1 MPLTCDH
8 CGAENRESA
17 KFCRQCAGQLVPL
30 SAPTQPLELEAPM
43 PRRRRHSGR
52 RRSHSAR
59 PPLARIAGTTLVGLA
74 ALLVFVSLGWS
85 GRTPD
90 AGSTPAETAA
100 ADASPR
106 DGSAPDKV
114 SLTTPAPESAAVAR
128 AAEAVGALQAP
139 DAAAALAESVGASA
153 IVAAAAAAATAAAD
167 TTTTKR
173 PAQAPRKARA
183 APPQAPAS
191 EQVAATVAA
200 DAAVP
205 VRAVAAEPPVVLCQG
220 SRFLAHAMCMQN
232 ECSKPGLRQHPQ
244 CQRMREL
251 QDSLH
256 QPDQGG

>member
-1 MPLTCDH
+1 MPLTCAH

-17 KFCRQCAGQLVPL
+17 KYCRQCAAQLVPL
-30 SAPTQPLELEAPM
+30 GEPTQPLELEAPTS
-43 PRRRRHSGR
+43 RRRRRRSSR
-52 RRSHSAR
+52 RRSQPAR
-59 PPLARIAGTTLVGLA
+59 PPLARIAGTILVGLA

-100 ADASPR
+100 AEASPR
-106 DGSAPDKV
+106 SGSASDKV
-114 SLTTPAPESAAVAR
+114 ALTAPAPESEAVAR
-128 AAEAVGALQAP
+128 AAEAVEALQAP
-139 DAAAALAESVGASA
+139 DAVAALAKSIGASA
-153 IVAAAAAAATAAAD
+153 TKTAATAAAD

-183 APPQAPAS
+183 APPQVPAS